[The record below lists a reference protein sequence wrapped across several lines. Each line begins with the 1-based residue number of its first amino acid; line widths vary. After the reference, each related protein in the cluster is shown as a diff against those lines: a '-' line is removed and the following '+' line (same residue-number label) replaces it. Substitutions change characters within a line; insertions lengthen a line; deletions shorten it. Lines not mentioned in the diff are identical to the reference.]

1 MLIVDAGPL
10 FASAWQGERDH
21 ERCAHLLQTHPPPL
35 QVPALAAAEAAYL
48 MGARLGATAE
58 LALARA
64 FASGELSMEP
74 VHPADWDRIVTL
86 MEQYV
91 DMPLGMADAS
101 LIASAERLGAHEIAT
116 LDRRHFSAVRP
127 KHVETFTLLP

>member
-21 ERCAHLLQTHPPPL
+21 ERCAHLLQTYPPPL

-48 MGARLGATAE
+48 IGARLGATAE
-58 LALARA
+58 LAL
-64 FASGELSMEP
+64 EP
-74 VHPADWDRIVTL
+74 IHPADWDRIVTL

-91 DMPLGMADAS
+91 GVPLGMADAS
-101 LIASAERLGAHEIAT
+101 LIASAERLGTHEIAT
-116 LDRRHFSAVRP
+116 LDRRHFGAVRP
-127 KHVETFTLLP
+127 RHAETFALLP